1 MHVCI
6 MINCYIIIIIRWSWL
21 FHCVYR
27 HYKYKIKAVDQT
39 VSTPLNSAVQPL
51 MTTYMEFDEYN
62 ENFQLVSE
70 RYKQESED
78 L

>member
-6 MINCYIIIIIRWSWL
+6 IINCYTVIIIRWSWL
-21 FHCVYR
+21 FHCR
-27 HYKYKIKAVDQT
+27 HYKFKIKAVDQT
-39 VSTPLNSAVQPL
+39 VNAPLTSAVQPL
-51 MTTYMEFDEYN
+51 MTTYMEFDEHS
-62 ENFQLVSE
+62 ENFQIVSE